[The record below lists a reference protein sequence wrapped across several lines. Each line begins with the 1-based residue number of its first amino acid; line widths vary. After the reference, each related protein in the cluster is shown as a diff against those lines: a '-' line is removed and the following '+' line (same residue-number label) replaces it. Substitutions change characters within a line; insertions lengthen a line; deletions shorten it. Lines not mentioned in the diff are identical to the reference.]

1 MSLINNNFLRI
12 NLVELKFDMLKE
24 PIPNDKDSFSMGIKK
39 QIKKVKEID
48 SEERVYITNVIQTLF
63 LGDDIDELRKEINN
77 ELKEVLLNKSSYIYV
92 NFEVVFKLQDLKKEG
107 DFTDEISDELLVL
120 LEPYFKELVSNIF
133 SRSSF
138 PTPPIP
144 HNYWR
149 NDHEFE

>member
-1 MSLINNNFLRI
+1 M
-12 NLVELKFDMLKE
+12 
-24 PIPNDKDSFSMGIKK
+24 
-39 QIKKVKEID
+39 
-48 SEERVYITNVIQTLF
+48 
-63 LGDDIDELRKEINN
+63 GDDIDELRKEINN

-92 NFEVVFKLQDLKKEG
+92 NFEMVFKLQDLKKEG